1 MTFDSDRQYD
11 AMGENYPFIDKRK
24 EEYTPEEA
32 IKILTEAQMY
42 NEIKKCIEHNG
53 LEGTEDV
60 IKRAYSTVPKLREK
74 MLRILY
80 LIWDK

>member
-1 MTFDSDRQYD
+1 MTFDSDRAKD
-11 AMGENYPFIDKRK
+11 ELGENYPFIDNRK
-24 EEYTPEEA
+24 EGYTPEEA
-32 IKILTEAQMY
+32 IKILTEAQIY
-42 NEIKKCIEHNG
+42 NEIKKCIKQNG

-60 IKRAYSTVPKLREK
+60 VKRAYSTVPKLREK